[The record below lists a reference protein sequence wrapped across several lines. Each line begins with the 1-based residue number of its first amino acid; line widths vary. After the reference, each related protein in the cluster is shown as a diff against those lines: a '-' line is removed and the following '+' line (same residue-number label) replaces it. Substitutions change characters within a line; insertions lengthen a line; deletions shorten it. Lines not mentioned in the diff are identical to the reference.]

1 MAEGAPPGGD
11 GRGDAEAGLDPLTTL
26 LAELWPALAAQ
37 MQRAGVA
44 ALASPPGEQPQD
56 ALWRVASA
64 QGTAWSA
71 ALRTAAA
78 RAARSA
84 PGAAALARFLD
95 PAQWLLG
102 GDGAPEA
109 TLDRL
114 VAPTNDPEL
123 ARGPEAAALRAAL
136 TRHRALV
143 GAAYFDMMAA
153 VSRRLAEAER
163 PEFGQAQ
170 ALWIEAAERTLDRLH
185 ASDGFLASQ
194 ARVAAAAVALR
205 RAERAAEDARRRERG
220 EPTLADVDALAE
232 TVATLR
238 RELRALRRDMARD
251 RRAGDDPGSGD
262 APDAP
267 GRG

>member
-1 MAEGAPPGGD
+1 MAEGAAPGGG
-11 GRGDAEAGLDPLTTL
+11 GRSDAEAGPDPLTTL
-26 LAELWPALAAQ
+26 LAELGPALAAQ
-37 MQRAGVA
+37 MQRAGLA
-44 ALASPPGEQPQD
+44 ALAAPPGEQPQD
-56 ALWRVASA
+56 ALWRIASA

-71 ALRTAAA
+71 ALRAASA

-102 GDGAPEA
+102 GDGAPEPA
-109 TLDRL
+109 LDRL
-114 VAPTNDPEL
+114 VAPATDPEL

-136 TRHRALV
+136 ARHRALV
-143 GAAYFDMMAA
+143 GAAYLDMMAA
-153 VSRRLAEAER
+153 VARRLAETDR
-163 PEFGQAQ
+163 PDFGQAQ
-170 ALWIEAAERTLDRLH
+170 ALWIEAAGRTLDRLH
-185 ASDGFLASQ
+185 ASEGFLASQ

-220 EPTLADVDALAE
+220 EPTRADVDALAE

-238 RELRALRRDMARD
+238 RELRALRRDMARGD
-251 RRAGDDPGSGD
+251 GAGPESGR